1 MPISEALLP
10 RSQAPLYFVDKER
23 EKQERGADP
32 HSMRTAPDREL
43 KIYDPDKETA

>member
-32 HSMRTAPDREL
+32 QLHAHRARP
-43 KIYDPDKETA
+43 KVIKPDKETA